1 MRRPALGISSRNRN
15 REFAIILNMK
25 ITPNLIASLTG
36 GTVEG
41 DGETEL
47 TGFGK
52 IEEAGEGCVT
62 FIANPKYA
70 HFIHST
76 RATAVLVSRDFD
88 AGGDVRPILIRVDDP
103 YSAIAELLTEFE
115 KRLKP
120 VPQGIESPCHLGEGF
135 EHGDG
140 LYVGAFAYI
149 GSGVKVGRNVKIYPQ
164 SYIGDGCVIGDD
176 TVVRPGVRVYEG
188 CRIGSRCILHSG
200 AVIGADGF
208 GFAPKG
214 EIYEKIPQ
222 IGNVVIED
230 DVEIGAN
237 TCVDRATFGHTVIGA
252 GTKLDN
258 LIQVAHNV
266 EIGRNNVFAAQTG
279 VAGSTKIGHSNRVG
293 GQCGFA
299 GHIRIGDNN
308 EFGAQTGIPNS
319 VGDGKRLI
327 GYPAVEARQFARTQV
342 YLKRLGELF
351 GKK

>member
-1 MRRPALGISSRNRN
+1 M
-15 REFAIILNMK
+15 
-25 ITPNLIASLTG
+25 
-36 GTVEG
+36 
-41 DGETEL
+41 
-47 TGFGK
+47 
-52 IEEAGEGCVT
+52 
-62 FIANPKYA
+62 
-70 HFIHST
+70 
-76 RATAVLVSRDFD
+76 
-88 AGGDVRPILIRVDDP
+88 
-103 YSAIAELLTEFE
+103 
-115 KRLKP
+115 
-120 VPQGIESPCHLGEGF
+120 
-135 EHGDG
+135 
-140 LYVGAFAYI
+140 
-149 GSGVKVGRNVKIYPQ
+149 
-164 SYIGDGCVIGDD
+164 
-176 TVVRPGVRVYEG
+176 
-188 CRIGSRCILHSG
+188 
-200 AVIGADGF
+200 
-208 GFAPKG
+208 
-214 EIYEKIPQ
+214 
-222 IGNVVIED
+222 
-230 DVEIGAN
+230 EIGAN